1 MRYINRY
8 IAKKSHHVGSTEVHR
23 DTTNNAGRPISQA
36 SKPRREDIAKI
47 SRRRWMPSLGT
58 GVRQRRKRPCRK
70 ATPSAPWSNGASQQW
85 LRTSFGHI
93 NQRLD
98 EIAESIASNNEAQA
112 VIAHHQ
118 PLLLDELKK
127 LNLAIS
133 QQEWIY
139 NVDLRNYNWRA
150 LMGISRY
157 KHGI

>member
-1 MRYINRY
+1 MPKYQEGDGCNLLGLVSD
-8 IAKKSHHVGSTEVHR
+8 KGG
-23 DTTNNAGRPISQA
+23 NAHAG
-36 SKPRREDIAKI
+36 
-47 SRRRWMPSLGT
+47 
-58 GVRQRRKRPCRK
+58 K

-139 NVDLRNYNWRA
+139 NVDLRNYN
-150 LMGISRY
+150 
-157 KHGI
+157 